1 MKQKKQKKKHNMCE
15 QKSNKLLLQI
25 RNKTRLWQENVPKIN
40 VEHTKNNGEFYF
52 YLYPSNIK
60 FKKVS

>member
-1 MKQKKQKKKHNMCE
+1 MCE